1 MSNVEGFSPWSI
13 DLITIIMEIII
24 INNCYILTSILCM
37 YLRCFTPYNIHNNCT
52 KGSQSRERHMVL
64 LGK

>member
-1 MSNVEGFSPWSI
+1 MSNVEVFSPWSI

-24 INNCYILTSILCM
+24 INNCSILTSILCM
-37 YLRCFTPYNIHNNCT
+37 YLRFTPYNIHKYCT

>member
-1 MSNVEGFSPWSI
+1 MSNVEVFPPWSI

-24 INNCYILTSILCM
+24 INNCSILTNILCM
-37 YLRCFTPYNIHNNCT
+37 YLRCFTPYNIHKYIT